1 VHIDHQPFYTIIRF
15 KFMNPIENELFGN
28 AEVVKTAYSFPSV
41 RNMVIKELATFSF
54 SLLS

>member
-1 VHIDHQPFYTIIRF
+1 MHIDHQPFYTIIRF